1 MKKVN
6 VTVAFDD
13 GKLDALT
20 YFMRKDNTDP
30 QKALLAELNKLYEKY
45 IPAELRG
52 YLESRTSSQSR
63 DRSKR
68 PARPAGEKAAT
79 QGAAVNTG
87 QRSEGGN

>member
-1 MKKVN
+1 MKMVN

-45 IPAELRG
+45 IPAEMRG
-52 YLESRTSSQSR
+52 YLESRSSAKA
-63 DRSKR
+63 KR
-68 PARPAGEKAAT
+68 PAPQPPKQETLKNAESDKERI
-79 QGAAVNTG
+79 
-87 QRSEGGN
+87 